1 MDDHQTHPLL
11 HKRNGVPTT
20 IVIGAVV
27 IATVVG
33 VAFYYVGN
41 SGFAHA
47 RETTTVTTTPTGLS
61 AFNVTTVITTTTS
74 FAKTVTSTSTDT
86 AYAVV
91 TSTTTET
98 SILIYI
104 NCPGQASPPCL
115 PDLDGD
121 GV

>member
-1 MDDHQTHPLL
+1 ML
-11 HKRNGVPTT
+11 HRRKGVPTT
-20 IVIGAVV
+20 VVIGAIV

-33 VAFYYVGN
+33 VASYYIGN
-41 SGFAHA
+41 SESAQPI
-47 RETTTVTTTPTGLS
+47 RTTTVTNTPTGLS
-61 AFNVTTVITTTTS
+61 AVNVTTVTTTTTS

-86 AYAVV
+86 EYAVI

-98 SILIYI
+98 STLTYV

-121 GV
+121 GI